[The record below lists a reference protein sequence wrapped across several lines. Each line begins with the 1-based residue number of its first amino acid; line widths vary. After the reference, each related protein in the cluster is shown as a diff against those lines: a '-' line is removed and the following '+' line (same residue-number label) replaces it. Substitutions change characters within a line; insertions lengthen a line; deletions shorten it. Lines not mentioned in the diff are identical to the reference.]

1 METEKLILVQ
11 KKINT
16 ERRKALNY
24 LAFIKFLAMIMIIK
38 WHLFFWNKKPID
50 FGARMCEILFVS
62 SGFLVGYNYYKKNMP
77 CDYETSF
84 NYSYKHLRS
93 FYPLELINIIYGY
106 YNYKG
111 KKYDLTEF
119 VILFS
124 NLLML
129 KSWSRYSK
137 LISIFNGIT
146 WFLTDLLL
154 CYFLTPVLLQGIKNI
169 KKSVILFF
177 IISFIRTAIEEIIYH
192 GALNIFDTNFHRGPI
207 IRLLEFYMGMLL
219 TPMFF
224 YFKYYIDKYK
234 NKLLIKIIF
243 TFIQIISPIT
253 IYLIMLKNNNILLR
267 CYFVF
272 IFCFFVF
279 IISYDFGILSDLF
292 AHKLCVK
299 IMSCQ
304 MEMFL
309 FQKTIYIIFHYKIIK
324 KHFEYIFNNNQIQFL
339 IKLFIIFIC
348 GFLYKILVKEKFA
361 KFLDI
366 VFLENKNK
374 IKI

>member
-1 METEKLILVQ
+1 METKKLILSQ
-11 KKINT
+11 KKVNI

-24 LAFIKFLAMIMIIK
+24 LAFIKFLAMIMIVK
-38 WHLFFWNKKPID
+38 WHLFFWKKKPID
-50 FGARMCEILFVS
+50 LGARMCEILFVT

-106 YNYKG
+106 CIHKG

-119 VILFS
+119 VILLS

-129 KSWSRYSK
+129 KSWSRHHK
-137 LISIFNGIT
+137 LIGRFNGIT
-146 WFLTDLLL
+146 WFLTNLLF
-154 CYFLTPVLLQGIKNI
+154 CYFLTPLLLQGIKNI
-169 KKSVILFF
+169 NNSVILFF
-177 IISFIRTAIEEIIYH
+177 IFSFIRTATEEVIYH
-192 GALNIFDTNFHRGPI
+192 GAFNIFDTRFHRGPI

-219 TPMFF
+219 IPMFF

-234 NKLLIKIIF
+234 NKLLIRIIF
-243 TFIQIISPIT
+243 TFIQIILPII
-253 IYLIMLKNNNILLR
+253 IYLIMLKYNHLLLR
-267 CYFVF
+267 CYFVL

-279 IISYDFGILSDLF
+279 IISYDYGFLSDLF
-292 AHKLCVK
+292 AHKLCNK

-309 FQKTIYIIFHYKIIK
+309 FQKTIKNIFRHKIIK
-324 KHFEYIFNNNQIQFL
+324 KNFEYMFNNKQIQFL
-339 IKLFIIFIC
+339 IKLFILFIL
-348 GFLYKILVKEKFA
+348 GFCYKILFKEKFA
-361 KFLDI
+361 KYLDI
-366 VFLENKNK
+366 IFIEKKNK
-374 IKI
+374 VKI